1 MNECQ
6 IRKIEKCTITPQYM
20 LGCDSALPPLQWM
33 PLLCSTHASSPWILR
48 STGARVSSGKCHG
61 IYIWLCI
68 SFPVALL
75 NVHWQWCQI
84 WKWHCCT
91 VNMHAS
97 NQFFFILVFIFESR
111 VVQTDLYLLELL
123 ILPLHPKCWDYR
135 SILLCLA
142 SSMLGTKFKAQC
154 LLDKVPYQ
162 LSYVPGPFFIHQCHG
177 RGKWKQ
183 TIVMDSG
190 NPNTQEAETGE
201 WWWVQW

>member
-1 MNECQ
+1 MHHYSTVYAGVWFCFTSTPMNA
-6 IRKIEKCTITPQYM
+6 TPLFHTCLISMDTEVNRCSGLFREMAWYLHM
-20 LGCDSALPPLQWM
+20 TVHILP
-33 PLLCSTHASSPWILR
+33 CSTPKCAL
-48 STGARVSSGKCHG
+48 TMVSD
-61 IYIWLCI
+61 LE
-68 SFPVALL
+68 V
-75 NVHWQWCQI
+75 
-84 WKWHCCT
+84 KWHCCT

-97 NQFFFILVFIFESR
+97 NHFFFVLVFIFESR

-123 ILPLHPKCWDYR
+123 ILPLLPKCWDYR

-142 SSMLGTKFKAQC
+142 SSMLGTKLKAQC

-183 TIVMDSG
+183 AIVMDSG

-201 WWWVQW
+201 WLWVQW